1 MLKMLLNK
9 QTNTHRIKLS
19 LEVGLRIPATLE
31 AEAEGSQ
38 VQGPPW
44 LLSELKASLDNLV
57 RPCLVQLKGTVD
69 RICVQYA

>member
-9 QTNTHRIKLS
+9 QTKTHRIKLS
-19 LEVGLRIPATLE
+19 LEVGLRIPATL
-31 AEAEGSQ
+31 EAEGSQ

-44 LLSELKASLDNLV
+44 LLSELKASLDNLI
-57 RPCLVQLKGTVD
+57 RPCLVQSKGTVD